1 MFDITEKQ
9 TDLVKGYV
17 KTRFRFITLDERL
30 INELSELVNDDVI
43 SDIEETADWSDL
55 ADDEWVRDDVDI
67 ALVRVLLDRLAR

>member
-43 SDIEETADWSDL
+43 SDIEETADWSGL